1 MQEMCITC
9 KYYKNIKNKPL
20 PKCMFNPPVNVT
32 INDRVISML
41 PDIHDNDFCSNWC
54 KSTDVNE
61 IAEIETPELIA
72 DR

>member
-1 MQEMCITC
+1 
-9 KYYKNIKNKPL
+9 
-20 PKCMFNPPVNVT
+20 MFNPPVNVT